1 MREKE
6 GTLLPLWDFRS
17 DKTNDLEVTGI
28 CWNQKYKDLFAVSY
42 GSCKLD
48 INYLKCALI

>member
-17 DKTNDLEVTGI
+17 DKTNGLEVTGM

-48 INYLKCALI
+48 IN